1 MKLKILSVALTL
13 TLVLYLDVQAQTAS
27 TPPTASAGTPSY
39 SPGPVTPYSVA
50 AQPSSD
56 VLGFRRGERYNLS
69 NSSIPEL
76 GENSEPTLLDLPQT
90 HFERAPMP
98 FQQSDAVV
106 VARMQSGQS
115 FLSGDKRNI
124 YSEYRAS
131 VEDVAKAG
139 FRGLRTGDSIDV
151 EREGGVVKL
160 ASGKTLTRG
169 KFADSMPVV
178 GGRYLLFLKYNP
190 DAQDYHIQTG
200 YQLQGGKVYRL
211 DDQNYSESSH
221 EVQHALRIEAE
232 NSDEFLSRVRTKA
245 KEGDNQRDII
255 GASHAFAPL
264 LFALP
269 FCLLRIVS
277 RL

>member
-1 MKLKILSVALTL
+1 VKLKILSVTLTL
-13 TLVLYLDVQAQTAS
+13 TLVLCLDVQAQTAS

-56 VLGFRRGERYNLS
+56 VLRFRRGERYNLS
-69 NSSIPEL
+69 PNSSIPEL
-76 GENSEPTLLDLPQT
+76 GENSEPTLLDLPET

-106 VARMQSGQS
+106 VASMQSGQS

-124 YSEYRAS
+124 YSEYRAT

-139 FRGLRTGDSIDV
+139 IRGVLTGDSIDV

-190 DAQDYHIQTG
+190 DTQDYHIQTG

-221 EVQHALRIEAE
+221 EAQHALRIEAA
-232 NSDEFLSRVRTKA
+232 NSDEFLSQVRSKA
-245 KEGDNQRDII
+245 KKGGNQ
-255 GASHAFAPL
+255 
-264 LFALP
+264 
-269 FCLLRIVS
+269 
-277 RL
+277 